1 MVAKGCGEP
10 PKMHEFAH
18 VVDQAP
24 GSAGCAGFPILR
36 RVRRLALLSLVV
48 LGGYTLAAC
57 GGGDDRESVE
67 DLLDRAFS
75 GEIRSADLK
84 LEGEIELKGLL
95 KDPIRIEAEGP
106 FRTNE
111 GKLPSTDIELR
122 VGSGGGGQ
130 TVTSGVLTTG
140 DRVFLKFQDVYY
152 EQPAAQVRET
162 NRAIAKS
169 SRKGGQPLSEL
180 GLDPRSWLAEAED
193 EGDAEVA
200 GVDTN
205 HVSGTLDVESLMR
218 NLNSF
223 VRKSAGALGGGQDAP
238 PRLTAADIQELSDA
252 VKDPS
257 FDVYVGKE
265 DSLIRRVSGRI
276 EFEIPEASREGLGGL
291 RGGSIVFSVELRD
304 VNGDQQIEA
313 PTHSRPLSKLTQSL
327 GGALDALGGTGQEPA
342 PEEGEEGEESTD
354 AEQFRDYAECLDKA
368 RPEDTEELQRCA
380 ELLQQAP

>member
-1 MVAKGCGEP
+1 M
-10 PKMHEFAH
+10 
-18 VVDQAP
+18 
-24 GSAGCAGFPILR
+24 R
-36 RVRRLALLSLVV
+36 RPLLLLLV
-48 LGGYTLAAC
+48 LGGCTLAAC

-95 KDPIRIEAEGP
+95 EDPIRIEAEGP
-106 FRTNE
+106 FRMNE
-111 GKLPSTDIELR
+111 RQLPSADIDLR

-162 NRAIAKS
+162 NRAIAKN
-169 SRKGGQPLSEL
+169 SRNGGQPLSEL
-180 GLDPRSWLAEAED
+180 GLDPRSWLAQAED

-223 VRKSAGALGGGQDAP
+223 VRKSAGALGGGQEAT
-238 PRLTAADIQELSDA
+238 PRLTDADIQELSDA

-265 DSLIRRVSGRI
+265 DSLIRRVSGRL

-291 RGGSIVFSVELRD
+291 RGGSIVFSVELHD
-304 VNGDQQIEA
+304 VNGDQEIEA
-313 PTHSRPLSKLTQSL
+313 PTHSRPLSRLTRSL
-327 GGALDALGGTGQEPA
+327 GGALDALGGAEQEPA
-342 PEEGEEGEESTD
+342 PEAGEEDGESTD
-354 AEQFRDYAECLDKA
+354 AQQFREYTECLDKA

-380 ELLQQAP
+380 DLLQEAP